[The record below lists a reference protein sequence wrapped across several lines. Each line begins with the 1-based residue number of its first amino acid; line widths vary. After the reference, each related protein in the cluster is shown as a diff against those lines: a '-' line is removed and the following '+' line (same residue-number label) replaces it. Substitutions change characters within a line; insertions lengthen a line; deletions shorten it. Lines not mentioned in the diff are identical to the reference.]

1 MLKGLKT
8 HKLGTLQWQRTVIVP
23 LLFMRSYGGTQEPFL
38 SFFNTL
44 DDRASEELVTGEEEA
59 SPARSPPL
67 PPNLAPHLPSTI
79 ILDFAT
85 KSLYGN
91 GSLDGEKL

>member
-1 MLKGLKT
+1 MVAHKTMLKGLKM

-38 SFFNTL
+38 FFNTL
-44 DDRASEELVTGEEEA
+44 DDRASEELVAGEEEA
-59 SPARSPPL
+59 SPARSPPS

-79 ILDFAT
+79 ILDVAT
-85 KSLYGN
+85 KSL
-91 GSLDGEKL
+91 